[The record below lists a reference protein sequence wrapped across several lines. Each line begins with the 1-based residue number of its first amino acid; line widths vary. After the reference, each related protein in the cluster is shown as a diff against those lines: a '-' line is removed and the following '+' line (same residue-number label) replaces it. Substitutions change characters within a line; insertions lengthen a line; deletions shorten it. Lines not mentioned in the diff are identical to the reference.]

1 MSSGQARPPVSPVL
15 VVASEDVDASRRAYE
30 LLLGVDAG
38 APLTVENATIELRGG
53 TSEKAPHRA
62 LFGTVDFAATT
73 RLLRRRGLALTET
86 SAGRAEADAESS
98 VGVIEAGE
106 SAVVPGSEL
115 TSVDHLVFNSA
126 DRDGAVA
133 LFGATLGM
141 DFRLEQSIHDGIH
154 QLFFRAPTVIVEVVV
169 GQGDP
174 GSVTTLWGVAWKSAD
189 IDRTH
194 HRLVAADVPVSEMR
208 TGRKAG
214 TRVFSVRDHALG
226 LPTLVI
232 D

>member
-15 VVASEDVDASRRAYE
+15 VVESKDIDASRRAYE
-30 LLLGVDAG
+30 LLLGVDAD
-38 APLTVENATIELRGG
+38 APLTVDNATIELRGG
-53 TSEKAPHRA
+53 TSEEATHRA
-62 LFGTVDFAATT
+62 LFGTDDFAATT

-86 SAGRAEADAESS
+86 SPGRAEADAESS

-106 SAVVPGSEL
+106 SAVVRGSEL

-154 QLFFRAPTVIVEVVV
+154 QLFFRAPTMIVEVVV

-174 GSVTTLWGVAWKSAD
+174 GSVTALWGVAWKSAD

-194 HRLVAADVPVSEMR
+194 HRLVAAGVPVSEMR

-214 TRVFSVRDHALG
+214 TRIFSVRDRALC